1 MGALKGSIPYIILRG
16 IYLTVEICL
25 YEVISDFRD
34 CSLPGSLSMFF
45 FSSQEY
51 WSQLPF
57 LPPGYLPDLETE
69 PASPEST
76 VLAGEFFITE
86 PPGKTLITTL

>member
-1 MGALKGSIPYIILRG
+1 MGALKGSIPSIILRG
-16 IYLTVEICL
+16 IYLTIEICL

-34 CSLPGSLSMFF
+34 CSLPGSLSMCFF
-45 FSSQEY
+45 SQEY
-51 WSQLPF
+51 WSRLPF
-57 LPPGYLPDLETE
+57 LPPGDLPDLETE

-76 VLAGEFFITE
+76 ALAGEFFTTE